1 MGKKHFTEEQ
11 IAFAL
16 RQAESR
22 LGGRSNP
29 QARDQRA
36 DLLAMEEAVRRARH
50 CRVATASDL
59 GGGEQEAQ
67 AAGCRP
73 EPRQEDA
80 AGRALK
86 KTLRPAVKRVLVRE
100 VRVCYQVAVRRA
112 CRALG
117 FARSSF
123 RYKSRRNQRAELRV
137 RLRDLAASRVH
148 YGYQRLWVLLRREGW
163 GVNKKLAY
171 RLYCEEGLGIRR
183 RKPRRRKSV
192 QVREAR
198 PPTGQTNESWSMD
211 FMADQLVG
219 GQRFRLLTLV
229 DNHSRESLA
238 IEAGQ
243 RLTGDDVVRVLERV
257 SSTRGKPQSIRV
269 DNGPEFISR
278 SLDLWAYFNGVKLDF
293 SRPGKPTDNAVIE
306 SFNGRLRD
314 ECLNQHWFLSLDEAR
329 AVTEAWR
336 DDYNRV
342 RPHGALGNRTPS
354 EFARPVA
361 GHAQL
366 PALHG

>member
-1 MGKKHFTEEQ
+1 
-11 IAFAL
+11 
-16 RQAESR
+16 
-22 LGGRSNP
+22 
-29 QARDQRA
+29 
-36 DLLAMEEAVRRARH
+36 
-50 CRVATASDL
+50 
-59 GGGEQEAQ
+59 
-67 AAGCRP
+67 
-73 EPRQEDA
+73 
-80 AGRALK
+80 
-86 KTLRPAVKRVLVRE
+86 LRPAVKRVLVRE
-100 VRVCYQVAVRRA
+100 VRVCYQVAERRA

-148 YGYQRLWVLLRREGW
+148 YGYQRLWILLRREGW
-163 GVNKKLAY
+163 VVNKKLVY

-211 FMADQLVG
+211 FMSDQLVG

-243 RLTGDDVVRVLERV
+243 RLTGDDVVRVLEQV
-257 SSTRGKPQSIRV
+257 TAQRGKPKSIRV

-336 DDYNRV
+336 EDYNRV
-342 RPHGALGNRTPS
+342 RPHGALGNQTPS
-354 EFARPVA
+354 EFARPLS
-361 GHAQL
+361 GHAQIT
-366 PALHG
+366 ALHG